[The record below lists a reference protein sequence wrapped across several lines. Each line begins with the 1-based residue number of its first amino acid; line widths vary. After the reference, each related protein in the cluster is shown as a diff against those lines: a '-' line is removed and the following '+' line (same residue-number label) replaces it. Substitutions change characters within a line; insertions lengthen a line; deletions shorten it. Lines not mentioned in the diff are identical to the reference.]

1 MHYPV
6 GEFDEQS
13 LDFHEV
19 RSRLDGLLKL
29 IATPLWRL
37 ATVCA

>member
-1 MHYPV
+1 MHYPR

-19 RSRLDGLLKL
+19 RSRLDGLLNL
-29 IATPLWRL
+29 IEQPL
-37 ATVCA
+37 